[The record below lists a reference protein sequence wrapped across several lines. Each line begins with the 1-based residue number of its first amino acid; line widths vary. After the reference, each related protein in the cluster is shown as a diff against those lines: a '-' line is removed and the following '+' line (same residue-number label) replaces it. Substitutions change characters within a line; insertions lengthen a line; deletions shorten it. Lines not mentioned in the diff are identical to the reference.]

1 MLTHVIYQQLIFVRY
16 IGNATF
22 VFFMLTNVGS
32 RGYMTANG
40 QPDGSRAARVI
51 LKHYVNGRLLFCIA
65 PPEVDQKKF
74 HSFPPPEEN
83 RATKTFTPF
92 ENILLKV
99 HYFF

>member
-1 MLTHVIYQQLIFVRY
+1 
-16 IGNATF
+16 
-22 VFFMLTNVGS
+22 
-32 RGYMTANG
+32 MTANG

-99 HYFF
+99 HLKKIFLKKLYVINHIQILFSAKCCIWFRFR

>member
-1 MLTHVIYQQLIFVRY
+1 
-16 IGNATF
+16 
-22 VFFMLTNVGS
+22 MLTNVGS

-99 HYFF
+99 QFFFLA